1 MIRTTAVVLVR
12 IIATIVDAITAG
24 CERYTIAVSTREF
37 PPTTDAGHRRGA
49 RDDGGCQKQKKKRQQ
64 NTLSTEKNATKIL
77 LTH

>member
-49 RDDGGCQKQKKKRQQ
+49 RDDGGCQKQKKNVSK
-64 NTLSTEKNATKIL
+64 TLYPRKKTRRKYY
-77 LTH
+77 